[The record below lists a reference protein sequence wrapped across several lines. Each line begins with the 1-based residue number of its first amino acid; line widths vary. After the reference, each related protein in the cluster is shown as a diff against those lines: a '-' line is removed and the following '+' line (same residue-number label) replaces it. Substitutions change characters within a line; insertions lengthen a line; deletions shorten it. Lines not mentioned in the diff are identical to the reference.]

1 MTERKNMKEH
11 LAEVQEIKRTAQTEV
26 SDIRIEADEM
36 EAEVQQLEQEM
47 REAQLAAEK
56 REQEEREA
64 ENLENQI
71 ERIAE

>member
-1 MTERKNMKEH
+1 
-11 LAEVQEIKRTAQTEV
+11 
-26 SDIRIEADEM
+26 
-36 EAEVQQLEQEM
+36 M

-64 ENLENQI
+64 KNLEAQI

>member
-1 MTERKNMKEH
+1 MKNEH
-11 LAEVQEIKRTAQTEV
+11 LTNVQEIQRAVQTEV

-36 EAEVQQLEQEM
+36 EAEVQKLEQEM
-47 REAQLAAEK
+47 REAQMAAEK

-71 ERIAE
+71 ERIAQ